1 MKRNH
6 SSPFACL
13 RALLMLPVVLAIILL
28 ASACKS
34 DTVQDTSSDASAPT
48 VEEPMVT
55 PEPYDTLAFLEKF
68 SHGQGQDDFI
78 IVSQLNH
85 FITIEADGSI
95 WFNIAGQNNY
105 QRAYLPSLDN
115 DFEHAKS
122 LSTVEVK
129 NPEKVFVMYNRDN
142 HLDICAEVI
151 RQLQKSYSDENIIF
165 ALEPWKRTVPPPPGL
180 TIDTDKDD
188 YLIVM
193 INADNEIRMEGKW
206 TPGEGIRASFN
217 SNGNI
222 SPLDIETLDD
232 YIRTG
237 IPAIKEKTPPESLV
251 VDGLKAYLKWDLT
264 CSSRVLN
271 EVERIIRR
279 YVWPGYIIRQSP
291 TAIISSK

>member
-1 MKRNH
+1 MKRNQ
-6 SSPFACL
+6 SSPFACF
-13 RALLMLPVVLAIILL
+13 RALLLLPAVAVIILL

-34 DTVQDTSSDASAPT
+34 DAVQDTSSDASAPA
-48 VEEPMVT
+48 VEEPVVT
-55 PEPYDTLAFLEKF
+55 SEPYDTLAFLEKF
-68 SHGQGQDDFI
+68 NHGQGQDDFI

-129 NPEKVFVMYNRDN
+129 YPEKVFVMYNRDN

-151 RQLQKSYSDENIIF
+151 RQLQKSYTDENIIF
-165 ALEPWKRTVPPPPGL
+165 ALEPWKRTVPPPPGV
-180 TIDTDKDD
+180 TIDTDKDN

-232 YIRTG
+232 YIRSG
-237 IPAIKEKTPPESLV
+237 IPAIKEKTPPESLIV
-251 VDGLKAYLKWDLT
+251 NGLKAYLKWDLT

-279 YVWPGYIIRQSP
+279 YVSPEYIIRQSP
-291 TAIISSK
+291 TAIISFK